1 MGRRLRPS
9 HYENLEGEEHMKGGA
24 RPGSGRKPTLIDERR
39 ALSLHRQK
47 VSMREIAERFGVSIY
62 AIKYFLKKQRRL
74 ANDTREKS

>member
-39 ALSLHRQK
+39 ALVLREQGE
-47 VSMREIAERFGVSIY
+47 SMRKIAERFGVSLQV
-62 AIKYFLKKQRRL
+62 IKYFFKKQRKL
-74 ANDTREKS
+74 ANG